1 MKGYQEYKQ
10 KIANKMDDYGQYCII
25 DTTTEY
31 ENYECENYESNVIG
45 NCREYSHTLNINIWS
60 VVNGVINYLFKLFI
74 V

>member
-25 DTTTEY
+25 DTTT
-31 ENYECENYESNVIG
+31 ECENYESNVIG

-60 VVNGVINYLFKLFI
+60 VVNGVIDYLFKLFI